1 VPATNAP
8 DANWRRRYPAAA
20 RFLKSKTAIVGLVV
34 IVILTL
40 AALFGPSIWKYQY
53 FEGLGREFI
62 GSPVAPSWDHPA
74 GTDYQGRDQFARLL
88 IGARIS
94 LAVGVMSCLL
104 NIIIGVGVGVIAGW
118 TGGKL
123 DTFLMRSVDI
133 LYSVPLLLV
142 VILLQVFVK
151 PILVGILGDGVDV
164 PLIISPDLVSIYI
177 ALGLTNW
184 LMMARLA
191 RSEVMS
197 QVARDYVLAARSLG
211 VKPSVILLRHVLPN
225 CLGPIAVA
233 ATLAIPEAIFIES
246 FLAFVGLG
254 VSAPAASLGSLASDG
269 LSGIRN
275 YPWLLTGPAIAI
287 SVTMLAFNLFGD
299 GLQTRDF
306 CFVANAVEANILAAT
321 TPRPLQGDV
330 LNVAGGRRVALR
342 ELAEMLVARTGRH
355 TPIHTGPPRAGDV
368 RDSLA
373 DVSRARDLLGYVP
386 EVRWEDGL
394 APTIAFLTKLHETK
408 EPP

>member
-1 VPATNAP
+1 MPVADSGAS
-8 DANWRRRYPAAA
+8 DLRRRYPALG
-20 RFLKSKTAIVGLVV
+20 RFLKSKTAIVGLL
-34 IVILTL
+34 VILILTF
-40 AALFGPSIWKYQY
+40 AALFGPSLWKYSY
-53 FEGLGREFI
+53 FETLGREYI
-62 GSPVAPSWDHPA
+62 GSPTPPSWEHPA
-74 GTDYQGRDQFARLL
+74 GTDYQGRDQFARVL

-94 LAVGVMSCLL
+94 LAVGIMSCLL
-104 NIIIGVGVGVIAGW
+104 NIVIGVGVGVVAGW
-118 TGGKL
+118 SGGRI

-151 PILVGILGDGVDV
+151 PVLVGVLGDGVNV

-197 QVARDYVLAARSLG
+197 QVARDYVLAARSVG
-211 VKPSVILLRHVLPN
+211 VPPMTILLRHVLPN

-275 YPWLLTGPAIAI
+275 YPWLLTTPAIAI

-299 GLQTRDF
+299 GLQD
-306 CFVANAVEANILAAT
+306 ALD
-321 TPRPLQGDV
+321 PKQG
-330 LNVAGGRRVALR
+330 R
-342 ELAEMLVARTGRH
+342 
-355 TPIHTGPPRAGDV
+355 
-368 RDSLA
+368 
-373 DVSRARDLLGYVP
+373 
-386 EVRWEDGL
+386 
-394 APTIAFLTKLHETK
+394 
-408 EPP
+408 

>member
-299 GLQTRDF
+299 GLQD
-306 CFVANAVEANILAAT
+306 ALD
-321 TPRPLQGDV
+321 PKS
-330 LNVAGGRRVALR
+330 GR
-342 ELAEMLVARTGRH
+342 
-355 TPIHTGPPRAGDV
+355 
-368 RDSLA
+368 
-373 DVSRARDLLGYVP
+373 
-386 EVRWEDGL
+386 
-394 APTIAFLTKLHETK
+394 
-408 EPP
+408 